1 MTMASAAGFGVL
13 EQPAMASAAA
23 NSNATLEQTVFMSLL
38 R

>member
-13 EQPAMASAAA
+13 EQPATAADAA
-23 NSNATLEQTVFMSLL
+23 NSNATLVQTIFMSAL